1 MTQPTD
7 PRASNG
13 ADRPASPSDASRS
26 PRPRQDTV
34 LLSDVP
40 DADTLFLPS
49 NEAPP
54 AVEETRASNRGTNS
68 GASPT
73 TASLHS
79 AHATNLNLSSAA
91 LSALGQRYNIVAEAG
106 HGSMGNVYKALDRET
121 GETVALKLL
130 KPEIASDQQMMD
142 RFKNELL
149 FARKITHKNVCRVH
163 EFNRIGGISYTS
175 MEFVEG
181 ESLRSVLNRFGG
193 LPLRKGIDITQQICS
208 GLKEAHAQGIVHR
221 DLKPENVMIDARGNV
236 KIMDFGIARSMES
249 LTRMTG
255 AMVGTPAY
263 MAPEQ
268 VSGKAV
274 DYRTDIYSL
283 GLILYEIFTGQQ
295 AFTAD
300 NAVAVAMKQLQ
311 EAPTPPHEVEPSI
324 PVGIE
329 RAILRCL
336 EKAPE
341 KRFQSVAELEKFF
354 ASPSAT
360 GAPFAAGSTTA
371 GRSTQD
377 AFAMQRASG
386 APVTAAQPIHL
397 APPPPKRSAKK
408 WLALA
413 TVVGL
418 ALVLVA
424 NAGRLA
430 QQAQIADKLPPP
442 PAPAAPS
449 VPDLA
454 MLQDSRSSAGD
465 IRVDSKAE
473 ATPVATASDSSTPT
487 TEPADQ
493 TPAGS
498 AAANLAGTSSAP
510 ASATTTQPANTAAPA
525 AAKPAAAPG
534 SAPADVQQRA
544 DSAFKESAP
553 ATSNQTATNASQ
565 NAAPQM
571 GSVLRG
577 GGPSYIWVARFDRE
591 DRAQDAS
598 RRIQGLGLPSVVVPR
613 RELGGKQ
620 AYVVFTGPVA
630 PARIPSEIDWLKT
643 QGFPNVREVKG
654 LGLGQANIPGSST
667 DSQSNAGG
675 ATQ

>member
-13 ADRPASPSDASRS
+13 ADRAASPSDA
-26 PRPRQDTV
+26 PRGPRQDTV

-40 DADTLFLPS
+40 DAETLFLPPS
-49 NEAPP
+49 NEKPT
-54 AVEETRASNRGTNS
+54 VEQTRASNRGKNS
-68 GASPT
+68 GAPT
-73 TASLHS
+73 TATLHS
-79 AHATNLNLSSAA
+79 THATNLNLSSAA
-91 LSALGQRYNIVAEAG
+91 LSALGQRYDILAEAG

-181 ESLRSVLNRFGG
+181 ESLRSVLTRFGG

-221 DLKPENVMIDARGNV
+221 DLKPENVMIDDRGNV

-283 GLILYEIFTGQQ
+283 GLILYEIFTGHQT
-295 AFTAD
+295 FSAD

-311 EAPTPPHEVEPSI
+311 EAPIPPHEVEPSI
-324 PVGIE
+324 PAGIE

-354 ASPSAT
+354 GSSAAT
-360 GAPFAAGSTTA
+360 GTSFAGGSTTA

-377 AFAMQRASG
+377 AFAVQRASG
-386 APVTAAQPIHL
+386 APVAPAQPVRL
-397 APPPPKRSAKK
+397 APPPPRSSAKK

-418 ALVLVA
+418 GVVLVA

-430 QQAQIADKLPPP
+430 KQAQIADKLPPP

-454 MLQDSRSSAGD
+454 MLQDSRNSAGD
-465 IRVDSKAE
+465 ASVDSNAQ
-473 ATPVATASDSSTPT
+473 ATPQAGATDTSV
-487 TEPADQ
+487 
-493 TPAGS
+493 S
-498 AAANLAGTSSAP
+498 AAAPSVDQTSAKSVAAPPASVGGAPANVTSATSS
-510 ASATTTQPANTAAPA
+510 TTTAPV
-525 AAKPAAAPG
+525 AAKPASAPGAAP
-534 SAPADVQQRA
+534 SEVQQRA
-544 DSAFKESAP
+544 DAAFKEIAP
-553 ATSNQTATNASQ
+553 AASNQSAA
-565 NAAPQM
+565 NAAQNTAPQR

-598 RRIQGLGLPSVVVPR
+598 RKIQGLGLPSMVVPR
-613 RELGGKQ
+613 RELGGKE
-620 AYVVFTGPVA
+620 AYVVFTGPVT
-630 PARIPSEIDWLKT
+630 PARLPSEIDWLKT
-643 QGFPNVREVKG
+643 QGFLNVREVKG
-654 LGLGQANIPGSST
+654 LGLTQSNIPGSSS
-667 DSQSNAGG
+667 DPQSTGG
-675 ATQ
+675 GTQ